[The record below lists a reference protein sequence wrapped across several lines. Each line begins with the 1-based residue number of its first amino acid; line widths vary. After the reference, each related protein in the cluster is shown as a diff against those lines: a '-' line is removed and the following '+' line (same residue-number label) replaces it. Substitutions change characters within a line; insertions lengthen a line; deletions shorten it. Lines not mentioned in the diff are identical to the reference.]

1 MKKQKG
7 MTIVE
12 TIVAFS
18 ILLIAIALFY
28 GSINLSS
35 KLIARQNDRRDQ
47 FEKMVDTYYK
57 NDGNIETINSE
68 FSISDNDDFS
78 ANDFKNIKLKKITN
92 DEGGVIYYYEYKE

>member
-35 KLIARQNDRRDQ
+35 KLIAGQNDRRDQ
-47 FEKMVDTYYK
+47 YEKMVDTYYK
-57 NDGNIETINSE
+57 NDGDIVTINSD
-68 FSISDNDDFS
+68 FSISSDSGFS
-78 ANDFKNIKLKKITN
+78 ANDFKNIKLKKIAN
-92 DEGGVIYYYEYKE
+92 GEGGVIYYYEHEE

>member
-28 GSINLSS
+28 GSIRLSS
-35 KLIARQNDRRDQ
+35 KLIAGQNDRRDQ

-57 NDGNIETINSE
+57 NDGNIPVINSD
-68 FSISDNDDFS
+68 FSISGDSGFS

-92 DEGGVIYYYEYKE
+92 DEGGVIYYYEHEE

>member
-28 GSINLSS
+28 GSIRLSS
-35 KLIARQNDRRDQ
+35 KLIAGQNDRRKR
-47 FEKMVDTYYK
+47 FEEMVDIYYK
-57 NDGNIETINSE
+57 NEVTSVPVDPFSLTISNGSG
-68 FSISDNDDFS
+68 FPSDL
-78 ANDFKNIKLKKITN
+78 FKDIKLKQIIN
-92 DEGGVIYYYEYKE
+92 SEGGVIYYYEK

>member
-35 KLIARQNDRRDQ
+35 KFIARQNYRRDQ

-57 NDGNIETINSE
+57 KDENIETINSD
-68 FSISDNDDFS
+68 FSISDNGSFS
-78 ANDFKNIKLKKITN
+78 ANDFNNIKVKKITN
-92 DEGGVIYYYEYKE
+92 DEGGVIYYYEYEE